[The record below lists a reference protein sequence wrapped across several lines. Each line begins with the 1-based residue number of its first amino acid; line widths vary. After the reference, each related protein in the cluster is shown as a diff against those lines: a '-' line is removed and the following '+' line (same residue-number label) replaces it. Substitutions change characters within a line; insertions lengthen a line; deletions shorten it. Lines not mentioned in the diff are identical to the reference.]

1 MNTVSLAVWTSP
13 ITQREVDLIRR
24 FSGLAFAGS
33 IAAGFG
39 LLAAPVARAAQFDI
53 TSSAVQDG
61 GLLAQKNAGNN
72 PQNKNCD
79 GQNISPPLAWTDP
92 PANTKSYAIIM
103 FDPVGRGGMG
113 VVHWVAYDIPAS
125 KTSLKEG
132 EASSPSS
139 EFKGGKN
146 TPGLLTYFGPC
157 PPRGDK
163 PHPYVITLIAT
174 DVEPGGLKPD
184 MTRDEL
190 GAALTGHTLGATSI
204 VTRYGH

>member
-1 MNTVSLAVWTSP
+1 
-13 ITQREVDLIRR
+13 LIRR
-24 FSGLAFAGS
+24 FCAPVFAGS
-33 IAAGFG
+33 IGAS
-39 LLAAPVARAAQFDI
+39 LSVLAVPVAHAAQFDI

-132 EASSPSS
+132 EASNPST

-157 PPRGDK
+157 PPKGDK

-174 DVEPGGLKPD
+174 DMEPGALKPD

-190 GAALTGHTLGATSI
+190 GAALTGHSLGATSI

>member
-1 MNTVSLAVWTSP
+1 LAS
-13 ITQREVDLIRR
+13 
-24 FSGLAFAGS
+24 
-33 IAAGFG
+33 
-39 LLAAPVARAAQFDI
+39 LAAPVAHAAQFDI

-79 GQNISPPLAWTDP
+79 GQNISPPLAWTNP

-132 EASSPSS
+132 EASSPST

-174 DVEPGGLKPD
+174 DMEPGALKPD
-184 MTRDEL
+184 LTRDEL
-190 GAALTGHTLGATSI
+190 GAALTGHILGATNI